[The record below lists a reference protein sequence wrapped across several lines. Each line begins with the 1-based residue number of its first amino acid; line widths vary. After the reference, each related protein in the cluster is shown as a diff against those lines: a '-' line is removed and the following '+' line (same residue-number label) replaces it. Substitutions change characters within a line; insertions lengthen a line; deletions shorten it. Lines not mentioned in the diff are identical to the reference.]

1 MTPPES
7 ALKKIFL
14 KETILFV
21 ALIVPRK
28 TLELC
33 LLGFFPQIP
42 NVLVDGLLLEEED
55 EGSGVGDRGSG
66 IGKKIIIS
74 NKITEELQK

>member
-1 MTPPES
+1 M
-7 ALKKIFL
+7 
-14 KETILFV
+14 
-21 ALIVPRK
+21 PRK

-33 LLGFFPQIP
+33 LLGFFPQTA
-42 NVLVDGLLLEEED
+42 NVLVDGLLLEGED
-55 EGSGVGDRGSG
+55 EGSGIEDRGSG